1 MKTSLRKK
9 FLFYSLPF
17 LVFLFLA
24 EVGLRLSDQLL
35 PVRVV
40 CFHPI
45 YEREYC
51 ANTEGILKYKNV
63 IKVNRHGM
71 LDQNY
76 SKTRTPGALRIAVL
90 GDSMTAGEEVE
101 NGQRYHEIWEQALPK
116 RLGRDVEVLN
126 FGVRGFGTWE
136 SLQMYHLKAK
146 QFQPDYTVLG
156 FYWGNDVENNLQA
169 RIESQPNPLRGQYEI
184 PLMRKI
190 NLARKGFNK
199 WLWNHSAVYHLTRKG
214 YNEVETHV
222 KKFFGDNGQRMV
234 RIHKEYEA
242 QPRAFQFARQGRA
255 FQPPPLGEDLESTV
269 DDKFFFDSEG
279 WHLTRRLI
287 RKLND
292 EVIKSGSQLI
302 VLHFMDVEQYHDYP
316 PLALR
321 EFDTFLMREGIPYL
335 NMYPAF
341 NALDRK
347 ALAAN
352 TFENDNHFNATGH
365 KFLADNSIDFLV
377 RQILGSGRVT

>member
-1 MKTSLRKK
+1 MKTPLRKK
-9 FLFYSLPF
+9 ILFYSVPF
-17 LVFLFLA
+17 VAFLILA
-24 EVGLRLSDQLL
+24 ELGLRLGDQLL

-51 ANTEGILKYKNV
+51 ANSEGTLRQNNR
-63 IKVNRHGM
+63 IKVNRYGM
-71 LDQNY
+71 LDQEY
-76 SKTRTPGALRIAVL
+76 VKTRTPGALRIAVL
-90 GDSMTAGEEVE
+90 GDSMTAGEEVPRG
-101 NGQRYHEIWEQALPK
+101 NRYHELWEQALPK

-136 SLQMYHLKAK
+136 SLQMYHLKAR
-146 QFQPDYTVLG
+146 QFQPDFTVLS

-169 RIESQPNPLRGQYEI
+169 LLESQPNPLRGQYKVS
-184 PLMRKI
+184 LTRKI

-199 WLWNHSAVYHLTRKG
+199 WLWNHSAVYHLTRRG
-214 YNEVETHV
+214 YNKMETQV
-222 KKFFGDNGQRMV
+222 KNFLEDDTQRTV
-234 RIHKEYEA
+234 RIQKEYKTKP
-242 QPRAFQFARQGRA
+242 QPFEHARQGRA
-255 FQPPPLGEDLESTV
+255 FRPPALGEDLESIV

-287 RKLND
+287 RKLNS
-292 EVIKSGSQLI
+292 EVLESGSQLVVI
-302 VLHFMDVEQYHDYP
+302 HFMDVEQYYDYP

-321 EFDTFLMREGIPYL
+321 EFDTFLMQEGIPHL
-335 NMYPAF
+335 NMHPAF
-341 NALDRK
+341 NRLDRK
-347 ALAAN
+347 SLAAK
-352 TFENDNHFNATGH
+352 TFENDSHFNAAGH